1 MTIVLNGTT
10 GITSPAETVGSTITY
25 ADTGILATY
34 ASSSTSY
41 NQVILQNSN
50 SGTASSTDV
59 IVSNDQGTASTYY
72 GDFGM
77 NSSGWTGSLPFSAAN
92 VVYLTSTSGPLSL
105 GSVTSNPVY
114 IATNSTTAVT
124 IDTSQNVGIGTSSPD
139 AASRITSVATAT
151 QIGFASYNAGTAGY
165 PAFGFVGQVTSNGGR
180 GAGMYLPADGTLAWS
195 TAGSERMRIDS
206 SGNLL
211 VGTTSRVN
219 TASKQANWVAASGIA
234 LETNSTTT
242 ANYYPAIFYNNTATA
257 GYISVTGTTT
267 SFASISDYR
276 LKENAQPMQGA
287 LATVAQLK
295 PCTYTWKSDGSAGQG
310 FIAHELQ
317 AVVPDCVTGQKDAVD
332 AEGNPVY
339 QGVDT
344 SFLVATLTAAIQ
356 ELNATITDLQAKL
369 KSAGVAG
376 F

>member
-1 MTIVLNGTT
+1 
-10 GITSPAETVGSTITY
+10 
-25 ADTGILATY
+25 
-34 ASSSTSY
+34 
-41 NQVILQNSN
+41 
-50 SGTASSTDV
+50 
-59 IVSNDQGTASTYY
+59 
-72 GDFGM
+72 
-77 NSSGWTGSLPFSAAN
+77 
-92 VVYLTSTSGPLSL
+92 L

-151 QIGFASYNAGTAGY
+151 QVGFASYNAGTAGY

-211 VGTTSRVN
+211 VGTTSGAGQLAVYGSN
-219 TASKQANWVAASGIA
+219 
-234 LETNSTTT
+234 
-242 ANYYPAIFYNNTATA
+242 ATA
-257 GYISVTGTTT
+257 GIFLTKTSGSSNGMVINSATSTTGQVAILNQNNGSTT
-267 SFASISDYR
+267 SYWLNDGSLYLPGGTSGIHTASDER
-276 LKENAQPMQGA
+276 LKKDITY
-287 LATVAQLK
+287 LTDKTVAGYKGLDVVLSLK
-295 PCTYTWKSDGSAGQG
+295 PVTFRFKTEDESAPLHRGW
-310 FIAHELQ
+310 IAQDFEQHIPE
-317 AVVPDCVTGQKDAVD
+317 
-332 AEGNPVY
+332 
-339 QGVDT
+339 
-344 SFLVATLTAAIQ
+344 LVAENPIPGSEDITPYKAIADGGLIPVLVAAIQ